1 MAAPWLPCACT
12 EKNILLC
19 RCAAGALFVVRLVA
33 SFAFCHAVCW
43 TVFSVEA
50 VYSCLHLVLREQGWL
65 CRALH
70 VLASCGSQVSA
81 RCFALC
87 RLQHMSSR
95 LCHVLLAIML
105 PSSLNRLMVSV
116 CMHAVQ
122 LQAGHC
128 ARVLTWLLIGPSSN
142 LRTSRTQGCF
152 LWLASWPLYH
162 TSLCTALQGLGLS
175 GRERL

>member
-1 MAAPWLPCACT
+1 M
-12 EKNILLC
+12 
-19 RCAAGALFVVRLVA
+19 VRLVA